1 MNGLAIYSA
10 YHFVLGLAG
19 SYVLEGKLG
28 VLANHFPTVSL
39 LPQGSLCLLKRW
51 LQTPIVPMSA
61 MFLGVSIPQVPD
73 PVPFVYIV
81 LLSLASHTGKPRAS
95 VGGDTKGTRVLETC
109 EQSRNHSCSCL
120 PQTTPWCILIA
131 TAK

>member
-1 MNGLAIYSA
+1 MAIYSA
-10 YHFVLGLAG
+10 YHFVLSLAG

-28 VLANHFPTVSL
+28 VLANHFPTVFL
-39 LPQGSLCLLKRW
+39 LPQVSLCLLKRW

-73 PVPFVYIV
+73 PDPVVYIV
-81 LLSLASHTGKPRAS
+81 PLFGSHTAKPRAS

-109 EQSRNHSCSCL
+109 EQSRSHSCSCL
-120 PQTTPWCILIA
+120 PQTTPWSILID
-131 TAK
+131 TEK